1 MRKIKIKIKYYILDF
16 IVKKF
21 SKNKLFERILNNE
34 EKQAIKSINNGF
46 LSEIGWWNSWRTR
59 EPQDANGKP
68 LPWVT
73 YSYIHFIEE
82 RLSKEMNIF
91 EFGTGNSTLFY
102 SNIVKQIDSVEHDQ
116 GWFKT
121 MNNVLPENATILFEK
136 LEYGGAY
143 SKTALKTGNKYDLIS
158 IDGRDRVNS
167 LINSVSALSENGVL
181 VLDDSERIA
190 YKKGIEYM
198 QYQGFKRLDFWG
210 ISPGLFYKKCTSI
223 FYRTSNVLN
232 V

>member
-16 IVKKF
+16 ILKKF

-82 RLSKEMNIF
+82 RLTKEMVVF

-102 SNIVKQIDSVEHDQ
+102 SNIVKQIDSVEHDEE
-116 GWFKT
+116 WYKK
-121 MNNVLPENATILFEK
+121 MNHVLPKNANIFFEK
-136 LEYGGAY
+136 LEYGGDY
-143 SKTALKTGNKYDLIS
+143 SKMAFQMKKKYELIS
-158 IDGRDRVNS
+158 VDGRDRVNS
-167 LINSVSALSENGVL
+167 LMSSLQALTSNGVL
-181 VLDDSERIA
+181 VLDDSERKA
-190 YKKGIEYM
+190 YQKGIEFLRS
-198 QYQGFKRLDFWG
+198 QGFKRLDFWG

-232 V
+232 I